1 MSAPDWI
8 VRPARC
14 AFGSVV
20 APGAL
25 ARVITRDGVQR
36 AATITAHPDTFSSV
50 PARVSVNARGKRCT
64 VSGFAWLDRN
74 GVARFTGTGRNAEL
88 IPWTRHK
95 PLAPLLRDLHKRGAF
110 GDGERLAYACGG
122 FVFDLAAALAVRG
135 ERVPDYRPGIGA
147 DAVGIAWKGVHPW
160 TRATLRRLSVPTLR
174 GLLALASAVWRID
187 QNEWGER

>member
-1 MSAPDWI
+1 MSAPAWI

-14 AFGSVV
+14 AFGSVI

-64 VSGFAWLDRN
+64 VSGFAWLDRE
-74 GVARFTGTGRNAEL
+74 GVARFTGTGRNADL
-88 IPWTRHK
+88 IPLTRHK
-95 PLAPLLRDLHKRGAF
+95 PLAPLLRDLRRRLGVAEADGLRFACGAF
-110 GDGERLAYACGG
+110 A
-122 FVFDLAAALAVRG
+122 FDLAAALHVRG
-135 ERVPDYRPGIGA
+135 ERVPDYRPGA
-147 DAVGIAWKGVHPW
+147 NAWGDVHPW

-174 GLLALASAVWRID
+174 GLLALAWRFHK
-187 QNEWGER
+187 WGER